1 MKTIKGRNQYV
12 DILRGIAMLLVVL
25 GHTMTGS
32 TKDSENSVLFNIVW
46 SLQMP
51 LFILISGYVS
61 RYSRSLITASAFLNY
76 VKRRTISYI
85 LPWIVW
91 SFVIRGFIFKQKSF
105 LNVKWLL
112 WHMDSGYWFLI
123 TIWTISIIFGVS
135 LFFSEKIFKNEKL
148 KQLSVCVFY
157 FMGMGVLIL
166 IGKFMGMNFFAIKLT
181 LYYMPFYFVGYLYG
195 QYYDKLSSLKNF
207 KLIYDVVVTVCFAI
221 WIYALFNFKLY
232 NMSDTGFNIILRAG
246 ISVAGCVS
254 VSGLLKDF
262 LNVPYTSKIMGGGIS
277 HRKKFNGNISCALS
291 SAESDKASGCS
302 TVHDADGQNYH
313 SFEFYG
319 NCKSFV
325 NNNRDFIEKSD
336 YEHDFLWKKIVS
348 DFILF
353 IGKNSL
359 EIYLIHGFLLNIL
372 KSNCDIS
379 FKSAIGI
386 LTVSGNYLITVTLC
400 LIIIE
405 LLNTNC
411 ILKNFLWAKK

>member
-61 RYSRSLITASAFLNY
+61 RYSRSLITASTFLNY

-85 LPWIVW
+85 LPWTVW

-221 WIYALFNFKLY
+221 WIYAVFNFNLY
-232 NMSDTGFNIILRAG
+232 SMADTGYKIILRAG

-254 VSGLLKDF
+254 VSGLLKGF
-262 LNVPYTSKIMGGGIS
+262 LNVPYTSKIMWGIERIGTNS
-277 HRKKFNGNISCALS
+277 MAIYLVHYLLLNLIKLQDVPQFMMPMGKITILLNFMVTASLS
-291 SAESDKASGCS
+291 LIITEILLKNRIMSI
-302 TVHDADGQNYH
+302 
-313 SFEFYG
+313 FFYG
-319 NCKSFV
+319 
-325 NNNRDFIEKSD
+325 
-336 YEHDFLWKKIVS
+336 KK
-348 DFILF
+348 
-353 IGKNSL
+353 
-359 EIYLIHGFLLNIL
+359 
-372 KSNCDIS
+372 
-379 FKSAIGI
+379 
-386 LTVSGNYLITVTLC
+386 
-400 LIIIE
+400 
-405 LLNTNC
+405 
-411 ILKNFLWAKK
+411 